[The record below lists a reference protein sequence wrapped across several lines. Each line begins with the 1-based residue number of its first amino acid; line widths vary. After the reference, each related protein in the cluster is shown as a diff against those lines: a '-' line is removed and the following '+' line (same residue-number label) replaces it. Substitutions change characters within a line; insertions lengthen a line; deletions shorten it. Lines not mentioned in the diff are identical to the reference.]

1 MKCSSLTDIVNA
13 TSLYRPGPME
23 MIPLFIKRKFGEKYE
38 LIHPDLKDILD
49 ETYGV
54 IVFQEQIML
63 ITRKFAG
70 YTLEMPLVTIVTS
83 SIQ

>member
-1 MKCSSLTDIVNA
+1 
-13 TSLYRPGPME
+13 ME
-23 MIPLFIKRKFGEKYE
+23 MIPTFIKRKFGEKYE

-63 ITRKFAG
+63 IARKFAG
-70 YTLEMPLVTIVTS
+70 
-83 SIQ
+83 